1 MTNEQLHELSRE
13 DLDQLQRNILAE
25 QTRRDTLE
33 NTVATVKSL
42 SDKYE
47 QLGGSKTALVDAIT
61 SKPEDPTPPEDEEAQ
76 ADYLPEDAGAGT
88 IEDTNNDNQETN
100 E

>member
-1 MTNEQLHELSRE
+1 MDYKTLTEEQLQTER
-13 DLDQLQRNILAE
+13 QNIMDE
-25 QTRRDTLE
+25 ITRRNDLADIPKQAKE
-33 NTVATVKSL
+33 LAL
-42 SDKYE
+42 RFE

-61 SKPEDPTPPEDEEAQ
+61 SKPEDPTPPEDEGAQ

>member
-1 MTNEQLHELSRE
+1 MDYKTLTNEQLQTERQNIMDE
-13 DLDQLQRNILAE
+13 IARRNDLADIPNQAKKLVLRF
-25 QTRRDTLE
+25 
-33 NTVATVKSL
+33 
-42 SDKYE
+42 E

-61 SKPEDPTPPEDEEAQ
+61 SKLEDPTPPEDEEAQ

>member
-1 MTNEQLHELSRE
+1 MTQEQLKELSDEELTQLRE
-13 DLDQLQRNILAE
+13 DALSEI
-25 QTRRDTLE
+25 TRRNDLADIPKQAE
-33 NTVATVKSL
+33 KLVL
-42 SDKYE
+42 RFE

-61 SKPEDPTPPEDEEAQ
+61 SKLEDPTPPEDEEAQ

-100 E
+100 